1 MVRKLSVKRRTFK
14 KSLSKRYKRTK
25 GYKRTKKNTLKRRVS
40 KRNTLRR
47 KSFRGGR
54 PRATTLGLSN
64 TRFSAQNTR
73 YSSDLQVKL
82 RTIDQLVE
90 NIRRYQ
96 LESNFRENVEF
107 KRDLQALEIKV
118 NNLLRKRALGQ
129 HIQDEQELERG
140 QEILE
145 ELSARQPQRPAAPAP
160 RPAAPAPRPAAPAP
174 RPADAA
180 SPRQTMHR
188 DVTRTRLISALRGAV
203 VDDKKQEILRSLFDI
218 EEINFIPEGK
228 TKETLYINRI
238 FDTEKEFSNKTRND
252 NISVLIELFYKIS
265 EQGKIYKI
273 LFPYITTI
281 SNINNFQK
289 CGWWNRMDESTTKDQ
304 CRTQRKTSLINKEL
318 NDKEGN
324 VLKFALT
331 LLYSYISALQRH

>member
-96 LESNFRENVEF
+96 LESNFRENVGF

-289 CGWWNRMDESTTKDQ
+289 CGWWYRKDESTTKDQ